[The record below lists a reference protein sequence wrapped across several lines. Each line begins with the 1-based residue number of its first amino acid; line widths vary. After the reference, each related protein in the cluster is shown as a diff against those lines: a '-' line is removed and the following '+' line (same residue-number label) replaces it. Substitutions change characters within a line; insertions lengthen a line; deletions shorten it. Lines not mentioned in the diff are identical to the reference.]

1 MGPMSLSPGPA
12 GQEAEKNMMV
22 PKTIKVMIV
31 DDHPIVRGGLKK
43 MLPVFDDLEL
53 TGEAENGQ
61 AALDCLRQNMPD
73 VILMDILMPVM
84 NGILATR
91 AILAQYPQVKIIILT
106 SFPTDELIQEALEAG
121 AIGYLL
127 KNAPIDTIADAIRS
141 AYAGQSTLSPE
152 ATNAMFRMKRI
163 QPKPGHDLSKRELE
177 VLALIVEG
185 LSNEEIAERLVISQ
199 STARQHVSACILK
212 LGAANRAQAAAL
224 AVKNS
229 LVL

>member
-1 MGPMSLSPGPA
+1 
-12 GQEAEKNMMV
+12 MMV

-31 DDHPIVRGGLKK
+31 DDHPVVRGGLKK

-53 TGEAENGQ
+53 TGEAENGS
-61 AALDCLRQNMPD
+61 AALDCLRQNTPD
-73 VILMDILMPVM
+73 VILMDIQMPGM

-91 AILAQYPQVKIIILT
+91 AILEQYPQMKIIMLT
-106 SFPTDELIQEALEAG
+106 SFPTDDLIQEALEAG
-121 AIGYLL
+121 ATGYLL

-141 AYAGQSTLSPE
+141 AYAGQSTLAPE
-152 ATNAMFRMKRI
+152 ATNALLRMKST
-163 QPKPGHDLSKRELE
+163 PSKPGQDLSKRELD

-185 LSNEEIAERLVISQ
+185 LSNEEIAERLVISP

-224 AVKNS
+224 AVKHG
-229 LVL
+229 LIP